1 MASPVLLNQTLMSLI
16 DSATCIQ
23 DIKPLW
29 NTMFGLTE
37 MKNIMKQRLST
48 MNIAQ
53 KRDLHLKVSPMDE
66 TLPHHIVQ
74 YLIGFNDDLRHISL
88 VNKTFHKCCESS
100 QRLFLRQ
107 QQSDWQKEFNELHPD
122 FGNNRIVNVYP
133 SSLSHVNPLRLAM
146 QHAQSGDT
154 LLLHQGIYEFDQ
166 VHECVDENIKLIG
179 WGSNVVI
186 KVNDTIFRFY
196 SLYTYLRN
204 LTFDIDAVSYLHIN
218 HRRCSFYMEN
228 CVINTNFAA
237 LFINGKTV
245 KIKNCVIKGG
255 DSNATGFYTESQPD
269 VLEIESCVFENCCGA
284 DRVAYDH
291 HCIVL
296 YNQQNPA
303 KFRCIAN
310 HFKNN
315 FGLPFVAPNPD
326 K

>member
-107 QQSDWQKEFNELHPD
+107 QETVWQKEFNALHSD
-122 FGNNRIVNVYP
+122 FRNNRITHVYP
-133 SSLSHVNPLRLAM
+133 SPHHNALILAM

-154 LLLHQGIYEFDQ
+154 LLIHQGVYEFTKSY
-166 VHECVDENIKLIG
+166 HAANKSIKLIG
-179 WGSNVVI
+179 YGSNVI
-186 KVNDTIFRFY
+186 
-196 SLYTYLRN
+196 
-204 LTFDIDAVSYLHIN
+204 
-218 HRRCSFYMEN
+218 
-228 CVINTNFAA
+228 
-237 LFINGKTV
+237 
-245 KIKNCVIKGG
+245 IKGTNQMTLKG
-255 DSNATGFYTESQPD
+255 QY
-269 VLEIESCVFENCCGA
+269 
-284 DRVAYDH
+284 
-291 HCIVL
+291 L
-296 YNQQNPA
+296 YLMN
-303 KFRCIAN
+303 
-310 HFKNN
+310 
-315 FGLPFVAPNPD
+315 L
-326 K
+326 